1 MIRIVIDTSVLLRYL
16 IRPSKTIRTLVD
28 ELWLGGVLQM
38 VSAPELLVEL
48 QTVLTRPRI
57 RAYVTSE
64 DAQAL
69 LGAVETTAEILPAL
83 GEIPAFTRDRKD
95 DVFVACAIAA
105 GAAYLVTV
113 DADFL
118 ALDSVS
124 GVQIVTPARLLQLME
139 D

>member
-1 MIRIVIDTSVLLRYL
+1 
-16 IRPSKTIRTLVD
+16 
-28 ELWLGGVLQM
+28 M
-38 VSAPELLVEL
+38 VSAPELLVEW
-48 QTVLTRPRI
+48 QTVLARPRI
-57 RAYVTSE
+57 RAYVTSQ
-64 DAQAL
+64 DALAL
-69 LGAVETTAEILPAL
+69 LDAVETTAEILPAL
-83 GEIPAFTRDRKD
+83 GEIPTFTRDRKD

-113 DADFL
+113 DADLL